1 MIHFASSVNEEETH
15 YSMQAQQAGDSYIQ
29 SRKRSMCLFAAAA
42 IVLVGSS
49 LFKTASP
56 AVIL

>member
-1 MIHFASSVNEEETH
+1 
-15 YSMQAQQAGDSYIQ
+15 MQAQQAGDSYIQ